1 MFRSS
6 SSKLSF
12 GFFTFAALVLLL
24 LSACEEK
31 PFDLGRPLTDSEQ
44 RGQRLYT
51 QTCRNCHF
59 ADSTRPLSG
68 PSLAG
73 VFRKPFLPSGRP
85 ANNDIMKQTIY
96 AGRNNMPNYKGVFTD
111 GQMND
116 LLAYLHTL

>member
-1 MFRSS
+1 MSRSS
-6 SSKLSF
+6 SSKLTFCILSF
-12 GFFTFAALVLLL
+12 SGLALLL

-59 ADSTRPLSG
+59 ADSSKPLSG
-68 PSLAG
+68 PTLAG

-85 ANNDIMKQTIY
+85 ANNDILKQTIY
-96 AGRNNMPNYKGVFTD
+96 AGRNNMPGYKGVFTD

>member
-1 MFRSS
+1 MPRSY
-6 SSKLSF
+6 SSKLKFWILTLS
-12 GFFTFAALVLLL
+12 GLALLF

-31 PFDLGRPLTDSEQ
+31 PYGIGRPLTDSEQ

-59 ADSTRPLSG
+59 ADSSKPLSG

-73 VFRKPFLPSGRP
+73 VLRKPYLPSGRP
-85 ANNDIMKQTIY
+85 ANDDIIKQTIL
-96 AGRNNMPNYKGVFTD
+96 AGRNNMPGYKGVFTD
-111 GQMND
+111 GQMNE

>member
-1 MFRSS
+1 MLKFW
-6 SSKLSF
+6 
-12 GFFTFAALVLLL
+12 VLGLCGL
-24 LSACEEK
+24 TLILFSACEEK
-31 PFDLGRPLTDSEQ
+31 PFALGRPLTEPEQ

-59 ADSTRPLSG
+59 ADSPKPLSG

-96 AGRNNMPNYKGVFTD
+96 AGRNNMPGFKSVFTD
-111 GQMND
+111 GQMSD